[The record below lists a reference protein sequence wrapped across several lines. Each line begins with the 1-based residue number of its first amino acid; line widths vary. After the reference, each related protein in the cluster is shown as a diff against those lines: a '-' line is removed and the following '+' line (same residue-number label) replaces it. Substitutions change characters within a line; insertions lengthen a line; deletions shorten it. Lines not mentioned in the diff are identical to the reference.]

1 LYSPRKVVG
10 SAYVEFASLTLLAIL
25 FILLPVGNLLA
36 FLAGAGLCN
45 TATDVMTHQA
55 AVATSFN
62 NALNSMVATSQQAT
76 SAQWANFLKIAPSA
90 GYEGSGADLY
100 VTETNS
106 ITGVS
111 KTYGADVL
119 PAAIDTSTNIY
130 ECAVKTNYA
139 IGPVFALSI
148 PMFAGIPGLGAPL
161 QVAFSSIKPA
171 EHIADWMPT
180 VSSLGSPYSSSP
192 IMIGGPSTSGPSLGP
207 TVSWNYPF
215 VISDGSLPGDTT
227 ITSVS
232 GITVSPTSM
241 TDTGIAVTAGQRV
254 SIIFPNR
261 TATTATALKVAN
273 NTFEEAA
280 LSAQIGTNPVFY
292 AGSRFLDVTVAQ
304 TGELYLEDNV
314 QTGSAQT
321 DASVVNVIV
330 TN

>member
-1 LYSPRKVVG
+1 LHSPRRVVG

-25 FILLPVGNLLA
+25 FVLLPVGNLFA

-55 AVATSFN
+55 AVSTSFN
-62 NALNSMVATSQQAT
+62 NALNAMVATSQQAT

-90 GYEGSGADLY
+90 GYEGSGADLF

-106 ITGVS
+106 FTGAS
-111 KTYGADVL
+111 KTYSADTMPLV
-119 PAAIDTSTNIY
+119 IDTSTNIY
-130 ECAVKTNYA
+130 ECAVKSNYA
-139 IGPVFALSI
+139 IGPVFSLAI

-161 QVAFSSIKPA
+161 QVTFSSIKPA
-171 EHIADWMPT
+171 EHITDWMPPPS
-180 VSSLGSPYSSSP
+180 VALGWGASSMMPAV
-192 IMIGGPSTSGPSLGP
+192 GPPLGP

-215 VISDGSLPGDTT
+215 VISDEALPGDSTV
-227 ITSVS
+227 TSVS
-232 GITVSPTSM
+232 GLNISPSSM

-254 SIIFPNR
+254 SIIFPKRVTGPSNALR
-261 TATTATALKVAN
+261 VADTT
-273 NTFEEAA
+273 FDEEA
-280 LSAQIGTNPVFY
+280 LSARIGSNATFY

-321 DASVVNVIV
+321 DASQVNIIV

>member
-1 LYSPRKVVG
+1 MHSPRRFVG

-25 FILLPVGNLLA
+25 FVLLPVGNLFA

-55 AVATSFN
+55 AVSTSFN

-100 VTETNS
+100 ITETNS
-106 ITGVS
+106 FTGVS
-111 KTYGADVL
+111 TTYTADTL
-119 PAAIDTSTNIY
+119 PGLIDTSTNIY
-130 ECAVKTNYA
+130 ECAVKSNYA

-161 QVAFSSIKPA
+161 QVTFSSIKPA
-171 EHIADWMPT
+171 EHIVDWMPPPLT
-180 VSSLGSPYSSSP
+180 FMAQMSGQMPSVGSAVP
-192 IMIGGPSTSGPSLGP
+192 LGP

-215 VISDGSLPGDTT
+215 IVSDEALPGDSTV
-227 ITSVS
+227 TSVN
-232 GITVSPTSM
+232 GLTISPSSF

-261 TATTATALKVAN
+261 PAGPSTELKVSN
-273 NTFEEAA
+273 NTFDEAA
-280 LSAQIGTNPVFY
+280 LSAKIGSNSTFY

-321 DASVVNVIV
+321 DASVVNIIV